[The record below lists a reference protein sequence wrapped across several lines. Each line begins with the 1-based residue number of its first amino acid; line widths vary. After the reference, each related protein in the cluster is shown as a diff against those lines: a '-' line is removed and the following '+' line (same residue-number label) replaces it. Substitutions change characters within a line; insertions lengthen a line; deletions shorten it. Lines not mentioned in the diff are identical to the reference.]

1 MKLRIDNARPSV
13 QSILLPNAQQLT
25 IVFVLSIPQSFIA
38 LLALAVVVLPI
49 TLSSPAPLRPSPYK
63 PEPKYEEGPAHTNM
77 LMPSRTSMPTWT
89 SRPMRSVM
97 VTRPL
102 GPPPDGRTQTVT
114 YTVDGYS
121 GYVADV
127 QYAGEA
133 KYEPYQPKP
142 PPSTLLLPPSK
153 TTGTLASFS
162 FPNKLRI
169 DNARPSVQ
177 SILLPNAQQLTIVF
191 VLSIPQS
198 FIALLALAVVVLAD
212 NPPPPPPAYKPAPSL
227 QA

>member
-1 MKLRIDNARPSV
+1 MK
-13 QSILLPNAQQLT
+13 
-25 IVFVLSIPQSFIA
+25 SFIA

-77 LMPSRTSMPTWT
+77 LMPSRTS
-89 SRPMRSVM
+89 
-97 VTRPL
+97 
-102 GPPPDGRTQTVT
+102 PPPDGRTQTVT

-142 PPSTLLLPPSK
+142 PPSTLLLPPS
-153 TTGTLASFS
+153 TT
-162 FPNKLRI
+162 KL
-169 DNARPSVQ
+169 
-177 SILLPNAQQLTIVF
+177 
-191 VLSIPQS
+191 
-198 FIALLALAVVVLAD
+198 
-212 NPPPPPPAYKPAPSL
+212 
-227 QA
+227 